1 MREDGEQGN
10 FDLMVMDSLFEEP
23 LVHVY
28 VAHLFLNGPAV
39 QSKRKTRK
47 KIQPKLP
54 R

>member
-1 MREDGEQGN
+1 MGSTEQGH
-10 FDLMVMDSLFEEP
+10 FDLMVMDSSFKEP

-28 VAHLFLNGPAV
+28 VAHLFLNNPAV
-39 QSKRKTRK
+39 QSKRKTKK